1 MENQR
6 TVSRSRGATYNVRMG
21 LVGVAVA
28 LGLLPVMLPLA
39 PMLAVLWLLQRL
51 RSDDRSKS

>member
-1 MENQR
+1 MDDQR
-6 TVSRSRGATYNVRMG
+6 TVSRSQGATYDARMG

-28 LGLLPVMLPLA
+28 LGLLPVMLPLG

-51 RSDDRSKS
+51 RSDDRPKS